1 MINDA
6 GKHNVK
12 TAAFAVTL
20 SACEDDAA
28 SAAVLF
34 APHQGEGEGRMHGAQ
49 HRMDARLP

>member
-20 SACEDDAA
+20 SAYEDDATR
-28 SAAVLF
+28 AAVFF
-34 APHQGEGEGRMHGAQ
+34 APHQGEGEGRMHSGQ
-49 HRMDARLP
+49 QTMDARL

>member
-28 SAAVLF
+28 LAAVLF
-34 APHQGEGEGRMHGAQ
+34 APRQVEGEGRMHGGQ
-49 HRMDARLP
+49 QTMDARLP